1 MRFARTLVG
10 FAVLTATGAI
20 AQTVP
25 QPLIEAARKT
35 VVSNPDVQARWRAF
49 NIADA
54 DRSEARA
61 GYFPQFDGVVGAGRA
76 RNVRPLAG
84 STGWYGYR
92 TSTLTLNQ
100 MLFDGFFTRNEV
112 ARLGHA
118 KLTRYYE
125 LADASESATLEAVK
139 AYADVVRYRE
149 LVEQSKLNYGEHKRI
164 TALIEE
170 RVAGGV
176 GRRVDL
182 EQAVG
187 RLALAET
194 NLSTDLANLYD
205 VTARYQRIVG
215 ELPGEDLPTFDE
227 RLRLGGL
234 PGSLE
239 DTVRQGMDASPALS
253 AAVENVRAAE
263 AGVASRK
270 AAYLPRLD
278 FQASQTWYHNL
289 LGERGPSRDTQV
301 GLVLSYNFYRGG
313 ADDARKT
320 RAIETHS
327 QALDLQ
333 EKACRDVRQN
343 LVSAFNDA
351 QRLQEQMG
359 FLVQHQL
366 STEKSREAYRQQYD
380 IGQRTLLDLLDTQ
393 NEYFQASR
401 AYINARFD
409 RVLAQGRALA
419 SMGQLMASL
428 GVARADMPSAND
440 AGQEGDGAPP
450 RTSDMC
456 QQATPPTMTLEQA
469 RSSVDVTT
477 PRPRTYTLPPN
488 EPPPRKP

>member
-1 MRFARTLVG
+1 M
-10 FAVLTATGAI
+10 

-25 QPLIEAARKT
+25 QPLADAARKT
-35 VVSNPDVQARWRAF
+35 VVSNPDVQVRWRAF
-49 NIADA
+49 NMADA

-61 GYFPQFDGVVGAGRA
+61 GYLPQVDGSVGVGRE
-76 RNVRPLAG
+76 RNVRPTVG

-92 TSTLTLNQ
+92 TSMLTLNQ

-112 ARLGHA
+112 ERLGHA

-125 LADASESATLEAVK
+125 LVDASESAALQAVQ
-139 AYADVVRYRE
+139 AYADVVRNRE
-149 LVEQSKLNYGEHKRI
+149 LVEQSKLNYAEHKRT

-170 RVAGGV
+170 RVSGGV
-176 GRRVDL
+176 GRRADL
-182 EQAVG
+182 EQAIG

-205 VTARYQRIVG
+205 VTARYQRVVG
-215 ELPGEDLPTFDE
+215 ELPAGDLPTFSE
-227 RLRLGGL
+227 QLHLGKL
-234 PGSLE
+234 PANME
-239 DTVRQGMDASPALS
+239 ETVRQGMDASPALS

-263 AGVASRK
+263 AGIAARK

-301 GLVLSYNFYRGG
+301 GLLLSYNFYRGG
-313 ADDARKT
+313 ADDARKVK
-320 RAIETHS
+320 AVETHS

-333 EKACRDVRQN
+333 DKVCRDVRQS
-343 LVSAFNDA
+343 LVSAFNEA
-351 QRLQEQMG
+351 RRLQEQMG
-359 FLVQHQL
+359 FLAQHQL
-366 STEKSREAYRQQYD
+366 STEKSREAYRQQFD

-409 RVLAQGRALA
+409 RVLAEGKALA
-419 SMGQLMASL
+419 AMGQLMAAL
-428 GVARADMPSAND
+428 GVSRSDMPTASQ

-456 QQATPPTMTLEQA
+456 QQAIPEMVTLEQA
-469 RSSVDVTT
+469 RAGIDVT
-477 PRPRTYTLPPN
+477 PRPRATVAPVQAPATK
-488 EPPPRKP
+488 KP

>member
-1 MRFARTLVG
+1 MKYALTLVG
-10 FAVLTATGAI
+10 FAVLAVTGAI

-25 QPLIEAARKT
+25 QPLVDAARKT
-35 VVSNPDVQARWRAF
+35 VVSSPDVQARWRAF

-61 GYFPQFDGVVGAGRA
+61 GYFPQIDGRVGVGRE
-76 RNVRPLAG
+76 RNVRPVAG

-92 TSTLTLNQ
+92 TSALTLNQ
-100 MLFDGFFTRNEV
+100 MLFDGFFTRSEV

-125 LADASESATLEAVK
+125 LLDASETAALDTVK

-149 LVEQSKLNYGEHKRI
+149 LVAQSKLNYGEHRRT

-215 ELPGEDLPTFDE
+215 ELPPEDLPTFDE

-234 PGSLE
+234 PAGFE
-239 DTVRQGMDASPALS
+239 DTIRQGMDASPALS

-263 AGVASRK
+263 AGIAARK

-289 LGERGPSRDTQV
+289 LGERGPSRDSQV

-320 RAIETHS
+320 KAVETHS

-333 EKACRDVRQN
+333 EKVCRDVRQN
-343 LVSAFNDA
+343 IVSAFNDA

-359 FLVQHQL
+359 FLAQHQL

-401 AYINARFD
+401 AYINGRFD

-419 SMGQLMASL
+419 AMGQLMASL
-428 GVARADMPSAND
+428 GVSRPDMPSASD

-450 RTSDMC
+450 RSSDMC
-456 QQATPPTMTLEQA
+456 QQAMPAVVTLEQA
-469 RSSVDVTT
+469 RATVDVT
-477 PRPRTYTLPPN
+477 PRPRANTLPPG
-488 EPPPRKP
+488 EPAPRKP